1 MKYQKKSKKTN
12 KRRKKRNK
20 SNKKKNRRSRIN
32 QKGGMNQKEREKLRR
47 LRLIKHDPGYLRKQ
61 HYTKKLQR
69 SFRKKRTGYNPYQ
82 DLSKSFDNLP
92 QNSPLLNLED
102 LGTMDKIQQEVKKL
116 QLSSIATTERMVM
129 DFKIFTRDNY
139 PSTDSIDLQKIKI
152 GPLLKQYAFTHWHN
166 REFGHTHAPKLFTD
180 NWKEALAKGEKMSFN
195 YNDIAIQSVMDIFG
209 YTNEISRKFL
219 DTIIEIELV
228 YDYIYGE
235 INTLESFIFNIII
248 ETVNRGLSL
257 PGPQHYDDLFIDEFI
272 NVFRSKLDN
281 LSIVKREETLQLFL
295 DKLLP

>member
-248 ETVNRGLSL
+248 ETVDRGLSL
-257 PGPQHYDDLFIDEFI
+257 PGTQHYDDLFIDEFI